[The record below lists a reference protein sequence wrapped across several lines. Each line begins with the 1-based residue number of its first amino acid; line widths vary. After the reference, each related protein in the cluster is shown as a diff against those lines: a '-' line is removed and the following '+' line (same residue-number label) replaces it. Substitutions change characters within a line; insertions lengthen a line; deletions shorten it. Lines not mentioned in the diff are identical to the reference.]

1 MSEKLRCFSLILWIS
16 LGLLLLTELRLDSLD
31 FVGFGGFAEK
41 SSYTNSICIATPME
55 IEFNGLDLSLQNR
68 VSCTRV
74 VSFLNSFEN
83 VLPNK
88 IVCKLVL
95 F

>member
-1 MSEKLRCFSLILWIS
+1 M
-16 LGLLLLTELRLDSLD
+16 GLLLLTELRLDSLD

-41 SSYTNSICIATPME
+41 LSSTNSICIATPME

-68 VSCTRV
+68 VSCTQV

-83 VLPNK
+83 VLTNK

>member
-1 MSEKLRCFSLILWIS
+1 M
-16 LGLLLLTELRLDSLD
+16 GLLLLIEWRLDYLD

-41 SSYTNSICIATPME
+41 SSSTNSTCIATPME

-68 VSCTRV
+68 VSCTQV

-83 VLPNK
+83 VLTNK
-88 IVCKLVL
+88 TVCKLVL

>member
-1 MSEKLRCFSLILWIS
+1 MEQYP
-16 LGLLLLTELRLDSLD
+16 DSLD
-31 FVGFGGFAEK
+31 FVGFGGFVEK
-41 SSYTNSICIATPME
+41 SSSTNSICITAHTK
-55 IEFNGLDLSLQNR
+55 IEFCGLDLSLQNQ
-68 VSCTRV
+68 VSCIQD

-83 VLPNK
+83 MLTNK